1 MNTNTNELAM
11 ILAKALWS
19 AAQINPD
26 ANGSAMALSKVL
38 ETTET
43 QVAQR
48 VEAGLQA
55 FSDDDLKAEVVRRG
69 LDKLTNTQV
78 LTQVAAR
85 GLAQVVLNEHITDE
99 QVLDALDRREL
110 TGDVLEAADDDDLWQ
125 AIDAKNYTVT
135 ENIGDLYENDLLD
148 ALDEDVKERMCR
160 AWVEENTQEV
170 REILLKRG
178 EPDERD
184 DEWVVGEVFRRG
196 LAGDVLRDIADKMRL
211 TY

>member
-19 AAQINPD
+19 AAQIDPD

-43 QVAQR
+43 QVTQR

-78 LTQVAAR
+78 LTQVVTR
-85 GLAQVVLNEHITDE
+85 GLTQVVLNEHITDE
-99 QVLDALDRREL
+99 QVLDALARRDL
-110 TGDVLEAADDDDLWQ
+110 TGDVLEAADDDELWE
-125 AIDAKNYTVT
+125 AIENKTYTVT
-135 ENIGDLYENDLLD
+135 SNMSDLDDGDVLD
-148 ALDEDVKERMCR
+148 ALDEYVKDTMCR
-160 AWVEENTQEV
+160 GWV
-170 REILLKRG
+170 KDY
-178 EPDERD
+178 PDEARRALGESDEKD

-196 LAGDVLRDIADKMRL
+196 LAGDVLRDVADKMRL

>member
-1 MNTNTNELAM
+1 MNTNTND
-11 ILAKALWS
+11 LAKALANAVLTTVS
-19 AAQINPD
+19 LDDFKAEMARRGLRVDNPCD
-26 ANGSAMALSKVL
+26 CVPERL
-38 ETTET
+38 T
-43 QVAQR
+43 
-48 VEAGLQA
+48 
-55 FSDDDLKAEVVRRG
+55 DDDVRAEMVRRG
-69 LDKLTNTQV
+69 LDRLTDTQV
-78 LTQVAAR
+78 LTQIAAR

-99 QVLDALDRREL
+99 QVLDALDRRDL

-125 AIDAKNYTVT
+125 AIDAKTYTVT

-160 AWVEENTQEV
+160 AWVEENPQEV

-196 LAGDVLRDIADKMRL
+196 LAGDVLRDVADKMRL